1 MDVEGSLF
9 VTRNI
14 NSPIY
19 TLIVLNKKGPK
30 DFVFDISRILK
41 MQNQDAFLM
50 FFCKMTAEVSLLLLC
65 AALFSPL
72 CVVVLLL
79 SLACLAVSQFKSITR
94 GS

>member
-14 NSPIY
+14 SSPIY

-41 MQNQDAFLM
+41 MANQESFLM
-50 FFCKMTAEVSLLLLC
+50 FSCNMTATVSRRSYCCVTLL
-65 AALFSPL
+65 A
-72 CVVVLLL
+72 
-79 SLACLAVSQFKSITR
+79 
-94 GS
+94 